1 MLILLLITLAALVVA
16 LLLLMR
22 GWFRL
27 SLELLGS
34 GPTWAL
40 IFFAVSAVAAAMWWP
55 TATYTLPPTAPA
67 WERRYE
73 PSVPPRDI
81 EREPDDKN

>member
-1 MLILLLITLAALVVA
+1 MLVLLFIALAALVVA

-22 GWFRL
+22 GWFRI
-27 SLELLGS
+27 SRELLGS

-40 IFFAVSAVAAAMWWP
+40 VFFALTVAVAALWWP
-55 TATYTLPPTAPA
+55 TTTYTLPPTAPA

-73 PSVPPRDI
+73 PSVPRTRDVQ
-81 EREPDDKN
+81 REP